1 MLSLQQ
7 PGGALSAALGFSLS
21 SAVRG
26 PLVGIEQG
34 SPAGDGHIK
43 YHQDEP
49 HRHNVEAK
57 KADTSV
63 PAARFYLRKDCDRR
77 S

>member
-1 MLSLQQ
+1 M
-7 PGGALSAALGFSLS
+7 GALPAALGFSLS

-43 YHQDEP
+43 YHQDEL
-49 HRHNVEAK
+49 HRRKAEGK

-63 PAARFYLRKDCDRR
+63 PAVRFYLCKDCDRQG
-77 S
+77 